1 MARSRIPGMDLSGP
15 FFQSDPAKTFRRNIR
30 DFMDEV
36 VEVGAEDVRVQLRA
50 GQGSRAAIS
59 ATGERVADYVVG
71 RTSNLSG
78 KRWAVTGV
86 VSVRP
91 VGLSRRGAI
100 SVMAA
105 AARVEAQT
113 HAFRR
118 TTSRLRKAKTDLLKG
133 LT

>member
-1 MARSRIPGMDLSGP
+1 MARSRIPGVDLSGP

-36 VEVGAEDVRVQLRA
+36 VEVGAEDVRVQLRSGQA
-50 GQGSRAAIS
+50 GRAAIS
-59 ATGERVADYVVG
+59 ATGGRVADYVVG